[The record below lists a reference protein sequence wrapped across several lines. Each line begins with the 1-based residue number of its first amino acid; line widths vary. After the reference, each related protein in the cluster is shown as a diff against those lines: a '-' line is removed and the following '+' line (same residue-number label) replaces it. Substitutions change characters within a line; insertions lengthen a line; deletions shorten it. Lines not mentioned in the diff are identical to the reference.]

1 MYLCVSVPLQI
12 TLGVLFIVMLLSFM
26 PDWFGNSHYSVQPH
40 KFSLVYCAHNLIM
53 RIFLIFHAGVSPAF
67 LSQIF
72 LFCPCMML
80 VGEMDG
86 MTCPCL
92 LVLQGII
99 RIVFGHEIGQHTP
112 NF

>member
-1 MYLCVSVPLQI
+1 MYLCVSAPP
-12 TLGVLFIVMLLSFM
+12 LGVLFIVMLLSFM
-26 PDWFGNSHYSVQPH
+26 LDWFGNFLYFVQPH
-40 KFSLVYCAHNLIM
+40 EFSLVYCAHNLIM
-53 RIFLIFHAGVSPAF
+53 RIFLIFHAGVSQAF
-67 LSQIF
+67 LSQNF
-72 LFCPCMML
+72 LFCPCMIL

-99 RIVFGHEIGQHTP
+99 QIVFGHEIGQHTP